1 MAKDTFK
8 NIRLGIFVVVATLF
22 LIAALYLVGDKQN
35 LFGNTFTVSAEF
47 YDVNGLM
54 PGHNVRLSGID
65 VGTVKEVE
73 IISDSSVRVTM
84 IIEERVRQYI
94 RKNAVVSIGTDGLM
108 GNKLVN
114 INAGVGF
121 AEEIEEGDVLQARAP
136 VDTDQMI
143 RTLNETNDN
152 MQVITANLRDIT
164 ERFNNE
170 NTLWS
175 FLTDTAM
182 AENVKAS
189 LVNIR
194 IASGQSA
201 IITGNLAA
209 ISSDVRNGKGT
220 LGALITDT
228 TLGGEIKQ
236 VIVKINSISDTAAL
250 VTGDMSALLK
260 DVRNGK
266 GTMGVLLTDTMLVHN
281 LNQGMKRIDTS
292 SVLLNEDLKAVRE
305 SWPFRRY
312 FRKQHKLNK
321 K

>member
-121 AEEIEEGDVLQARAP
+121 AAEIEEGDVLQARAP

-194 IASGQSA
+194 VASGQSA

-236 VIVKINSISDTAAL
+236 VIVKINSISDTAAI

-260 DVRNGK
+260 DVRSGK

-281 LNQGMKRIDTS
+281 LNQGMKRIDSS
-292 SVLLNEDLKAVRE
+292 SVLLNEDLKAVHE